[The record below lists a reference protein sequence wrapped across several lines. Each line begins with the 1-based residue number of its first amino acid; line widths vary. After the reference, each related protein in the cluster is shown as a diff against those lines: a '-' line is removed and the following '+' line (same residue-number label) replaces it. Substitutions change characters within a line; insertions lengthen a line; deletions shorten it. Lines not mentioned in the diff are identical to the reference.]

1 MCTFAIICCDELLV
15 EVGTWL
21 NGRMHG
27 EAGAKVIS
35 SLDMNEVG
43 EGVTCGNLF
52 TMRTYSL
59 QEGLSNALSETA

>member
-1 MCTFAIICCDELLV
+1 MATVDTYKNVCTLAIVCCDELLV

-27 EAGAKVIS
+27 EAGVKVIS

-43 EGVTCGNLF
+43 EGVACGNLF
-52 TMRTYSL
+52 TKQTYSW
-59 QEGLSNALSETA
+59 